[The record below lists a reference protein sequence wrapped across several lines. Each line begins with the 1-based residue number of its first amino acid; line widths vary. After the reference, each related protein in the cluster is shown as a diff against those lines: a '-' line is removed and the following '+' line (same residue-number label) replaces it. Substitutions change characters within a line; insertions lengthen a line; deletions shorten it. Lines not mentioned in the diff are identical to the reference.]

1 MVIHIGEW
9 PMTHAKPGSE
19 QSEGERTEVGL
30 AQWERPSLRR
40 LSAIDAEA
48 AQTLSND
55 GIQGKGVKS

>member
-1 MVIHIGEW
+1 
-9 PMTHAKPGSE
+9 MTHTKPAAE
-19 QSEGERTEVGL
+19 LNEGGRTQPEGGR

-55 GIQGKGVKS
+55 GVQGKGVKS